1 MKLDNNR
8 GVKMKE
14 IINFY
19 KGLNTLE
26 LMIICTFIVLF
37 VFLIIFSIVLVRKNK
52 ALINRISELEEANKI
67 DEDEPLVENYYQEE
81 DISNISNIEE
91 VNSPN
96 NNEIFQEEKTDS
108 DGKEIYQKNVLNDI
122 VKQTSPVS
130 ITTSSSDPENK
141 KENYL
146 ESVSKSLEEHKETE
160 PIELT
165 NYEQQQEDDAIISY
179 QELLGSQDKL
189 YNITDEEED
198 SPFIEELKSFRKS
211 L

>member
-1 MKLDNNR
+1 
-8 GVKMKE
+8 MKE

-81 DISNISNIEE
+81 DISNIKE

-146 ESVSKSLEEHKETE
+146 ESVSKSLEERKETE

>member
-1 MKLDNNR
+1 
-8 GVKMKE
+8 MKE

-52 ALINRISELEEANKI
+52 ALINRISELEEANRI

-81 DISNISNIEE
+81 DISNIKE

-96 NNEIFQEEKTDS
+96 NNEIFQEEKSDI

-160 PIELT
+160 PIELI

>member
-1 MKLDNNR
+1 M
-8 GVKMKE
+8 
-14 IINFY
+14 
-19 KGLNTLE
+19 E

-52 ALINRISELEEANKI
+52 ALINRISELEEANRI

-81 DISNISNIEE
+81 DISNIKE

>member
-1 MKLDNNR
+1 
-8 GVKMKE
+8 MKE

-52 ALINRISELEEANKI
+52 ALINRISELEEANRI

-81 DISNISNIEE
+81 DISNIEE

>member
-1 MKLDNNR
+1 
-8 GVKMKE
+8 MKE

-52 ALINRISELEEANKI
+52 ALINRISELEEANRI

-81 DISNISNIEE
+81 DISNIKE

-146 ESVSKSLEEHKETE
+146 ESVSKSLEERKETE

>member
-1 MKLDNNR
+1 
-8 GVKMKE
+8 MKE

-52 ALINRISELEEANKI
+52 ALINRISELEEANRI

-81 DISNISNIEE
+81 DISNIKE

-179 QELLGSQDKL
+179 QELIGSQDKL

>member
-1 MKLDNNR
+1 
-8 GVKMKE
+8 MKE

-52 ALINRISELEEANKI
+52 ALINRISELEEANRI

-81 DISNISNIEE
+81 DISNIKE

-108 DGKEIYQKNVLNDI
+108 DGKKIYQKNVLNDI

>member
-1 MKLDNNR
+1 
-8 GVKMKE
+8 MKE

-52 ALINRISELEEANKI
+52 ALINRISELEEANRI
-67 DEDEPLVENYYQEE
+67 DEGEPLVENYYQEE
-81 DISNISNIEE
+81 DISNIEE

>member
-1 MKLDNNR
+1 
-8 GVKMKE
+8 MKE

-37 VFLIIFSIVLVRKNK
+37 VFLIIFSIILVRKNK
-52 ALINRISELEEANKI
+52 ALINRISELEEANRI

-81 DISNISNIEE
+81 DISNIKE

>member
-1 MKLDNNR
+1 
-8 GVKMKE
+8 MKE

-19 KGLNTLE
+19 KGINTLE

-52 ALINRISELEEANKI
+52 ALINRISELEEANRI
-67 DEDEPLVENYYQEE
+67 DEGEPLVENYYQEE
-81 DISNISNIEE
+81 DISNIEE

>member
-1 MKLDNNR
+1 
-8 GVKMKE
+8 MKE

-52 ALINRISELEEANKI
+52 ALINRISELEEANRI
-67 DEDEPLVENYYQEE
+67 DEGEPLVENYYQEE

-165 NYEQQQEDDAIISY
+165 NYEQQQKDDAIISY

>member
-1 MKLDNNR
+1 
-8 GVKMKE
+8 MKE

-37 VFLIIFSIVLVRKNK
+37 VFIIIFSIVLVRKNK
-52 ALINRISELEEANKI
+52 ALINRISELEEANRI
-67 DEDEPLVENYYQEE
+67 DEGEPLVENYYQEE
-81 DISNISNIEE
+81 DISNIEE

-96 NNEIFQEEKTDS
+96 NNEIFQEEKTDI

-160 PIELT
+160 PIELI

>member
-1 MKLDNNR
+1 
-8 GVKMKE
+8 MKE

-37 VFLIIFSIVLVRKNK
+37 VFLIILSIVLVRKNK
-52 ALINRISELEEANKI
+52 ALINRISELEEANRI
-67 DEDEPLVENYYQEE
+67 DEDEPLAETYYQEE
-81 DISNISNIEE
+81 DISNISNISNIEE
-91 VNSPN
+91 VNSQN
-96 NNEIFQEEKTDS
+96 NNEIFQEEKTDN
-108 DGKEIYQKNVLNDI
+108 DGKEIYQKNVLDDI

-130 ITTSSSDPENK
+130 ITPSSSDPENK

-146 ESVSKSLEEHKETE
+146 ESVSKSLEEHQETE

-179 QELLGSQDKL
+179 QELLGSQDKM

>member
-1 MKLDNNR
+1 
-8 GVKMKE
+8 MKE

-19 KGLNTLE
+19 KGLNILE

-52 ALINRISELEEANKI
+52 ALINRISELEEANRI

-81 DISNISNIEE
+81 DISNIKE

-96 NNEIFQEEKTDS
+96 NNEIFQEEKTDI

>member
-1 MKLDNNR
+1 
-8 GVKMKE
+8 MKE

-52 ALINRISELEEANKI
+52 ALINRISELEEANRI
-67 DEDEPLVENYYQEE
+67 EEDEQLVENYYQKE

-91 VNSPN
+91 ASNQN
-96 NNEIFQEEKTDS
+96 INEIFQEEKTNS
-108 DGKEIYQKNVLNDI
+108 DRKEIYQKNVLDDI
-122 VKQTSPVS
+122 VKQTSPIS
-130 ITTSSSDPENK
+130 ITTSSSNPENK

>member
-52 ALINRISELEEANKI
+52 ALINRISELEEANRI

-81 DISNISNIEE
+81 DISNIKE

-146 ESVSKSLEEHKETE
+146 ESVSKSLEERKETE

>member
-1 MKLDNNR
+1 
-8 GVKMKE
+8 MKE

-26 LMIICTFIVLF
+26 LIIICTFIVLF

-52 ALINRISELEEANKI
+52 ALINRISELEEANRI
-67 DEDEPLVENYYQEE
+67 DEGEPLVENYYQEE
-81 DISNISNIEE
+81 DISNIEE

>member
-1 MKLDNNR
+1 
-8 GVKMKE
+8 MKE

-52 ALINRISELEEANKI
+52 ALINRISELEEANRI
-67 DEDEPLVENYYQEE
+67 DEGEPLVENYYQEE

>member
-1 MKLDNNR
+1 
-8 GVKMKE
+8 MKE

-37 VFLIIFSIVLVRKNK
+37 VFLIIYSIVLVRKNK
-52 ALINRISELEEANKI
+52 ALINRISELEEANRI

-81 DISNISNIEE
+81 DISNIKE

>member
-1 MKLDNNR
+1 
-8 GVKMKE
+8 MKE

-52 ALINRISELEEANKI
+52 ALINRISELEEANRI
-67 DEDEPLVENYYQEE
+67 DEGEPLVENYYQEE
-81 DISNISNIEE
+81 DISNISDIEE

-96 NNEIFQEEKTDS
+96 NNEVFQEEKTDS

>member
-1 MKLDNNR
+1 
-8 GVKMKE
+8 MKE

-52 ALINRISELEEANKI
+52 ALINRISELEEANRI

>member
-1 MKLDNNR
+1 
-8 GVKMKE
+8 MKE

-52 ALINRISELEEANKI
+52 ALINRISELEEANRI
-67 DEDEPLVENYYQEE
+67 DEGEPLVENYYQEE
-81 DISNISNIEE
+81 DISNIEE

-160 PIELT
+160 PIELI

>member
-1 MKLDNNR
+1 
-8 GVKMKE
+8 MKE

-37 VFLIIFSIVLVRKNK
+37 VFLIILSIVLVRKNK
-52 ALINRISELEEANKI
+52 ALINRISELEEANRI
-67 DEDEPLVENYYQEE
+67 DEDEPLAETYYQEE

-91 VNSPN
+91 VNSQN

-108 DGKEIYQKNVLNDI
+108 DGKEIYQKNVLDDI

-146 ESVSKSLEEHKETE
+146 ESVSKSLEERKETE

-179 QELLGSQDKL
+179 QELLGSQDKM

>member
-1 MKLDNNR
+1 
-8 GVKMKE
+8 MKE

-52 ALINRISELEEANKI
+52 ALINRISELEEANRI

-81 DISNISNIEE
+81 DISNIKE
-91 VNSPN
+91 VNSLN

>member
-1 MKLDNNR
+1 
-8 GVKMKE
+8 MKE

-52 ALINRISELEEANKI
+52 ALINRISELEEANRI

-81 DISNISNIEE
+81 DISNIKE

-160 PIELT
+160 PIELI

>member
-1 MKLDNNR
+1 
-8 GVKMKE
+8 MKE

-52 ALINRISELEEANKI
+52 ALINRISELEEANRI

-81 DISNISNIEE
+81 DISNIKE

-130 ITTSSSDPENK
+130 ITTSSSCCC
-141 KENYL
+141 
-146 ESVSKSLEEHKETE
+146 S
-160 PIELT
+160 
-165 NYEQQQEDDAIISY
+165 
-179 QELLGSQDKL
+179 
-189 YNITDEEED
+189 
-198 SPFIEELKSFRKS
+198 
-211 L
+211 

>member
-1 MKLDNNR
+1 
-8 GVKMKE
+8 MKE

-81 DISNISNIEE
+81 DISNIKE

>member
-1 MKLDNNR
+1 
-8 GVKMKE
+8 MKE

-52 ALINRISELEEANKI
+52 ALINRISELEEANRI
-67 DEDEPLVENYYQEE
+67 DEDEPLVENYY
-81 DISNISNIEE
+81 
-91 VNSPN
+91 
-96 NNEIFQEEKTDS
+96 QEEKTDS

-146 ESVSKSLEEHKETE
+146 ESVSKSLEERKETE

>member
-1 MKLDNNR
+1 
-8 GVKMKE
+8 MKE

-52 ALINRISELEEANKI
+52 ALINRISELEEANRI
-67 DEDEPLVENYYQEE
+67 DEDEPLVDNYYQEE
-81 DISNISNIEE
+81 DISNIKE

-96 NNEIFQEEKTDS
+96 NNEIFQEEKTDI

>member
-1 MKLDNNR
+1 
-8 GVKMKE
+8 MKE

-52 ALINRISELEEANKI
+52 ALINRISELEEANRI

-81 DISNISNIEE
+81 DISNIKE

-96 NNEIFQEEKTDS
+96 NNEIFQEEKTDI

-160 PIELT
+160 PIELI

-179 QELLGSQDKL
+179 QELLNVRDKISAKD
-189 YNITDEEED
+189 NEDETID
-198 SPFIEELKSFRKS
+198 FIEELKKLRNS
-211 L
+211 LN

>member
-1 MKLDNNR
+1 
-8 GVKMKE
+8 MKE

-52 ALINRISELEEANKI
+52 ALINRISELEEANRI

-81 DISNISNIEE
+81 DISNIEE

-96 NNEIFQEEKTDS
+96 NNEIFQEEKTDI

>member
-1 MKLDNNR
+1 
-8 GVKMKE
+8 MKE

-52 ALINRISELEEANKI
+52 ALINRISELEEANRI
-67 DEDEPLVENYYQEE
+67 DDDEPLVENYYQEE
-81 DISNISNIEE
+81 DISNIKE

>member
-1 MKLDNNR
+1 
-8 GVKMKE
+8 MKE

-52 ALINRISELEEANKI
+52 ALINRISELEEANRI
-67 DEDEPLVENYYQEE
+67 DVDEPLVENYYQEE
-81 DISNISNIEE
+81 DISNIKE

-146 ESVSKSLEEHKETE
+146 ESVSKSLEERKETE

>member
-1 MKLDNNR
+1 
-8 GVKMKE
+8 MKE

-52 ALINRISELEEANKI
+52 ALINRISELEEANRI

-81 DISNISNIEE
+81 DISNISNIKEI
-91 VNSPN
+91 NSPN

>member
-1 MKLDNNR
+1 
-8 GVKMKE
+8 MKE

-52 ALINRISELEEANKI
+52 ALINRISELEEANRI
-67 DEDEPLVENYYQEE
+67 DEGEPLVENYYQEE
-81 DISNISNIEE
+81 DISNIKE

-146 ESVSKSLEEHKETE
+146 ESVSKSLEERKETE

>member
-1 MKLDNNR
+1 
-8 GVKMKE
+8 MKE

-52 ALINRISELEEANKI
+52 ALINRISELEEANRI

-81 DISNISNIEE
+81 DISNIKE
-91 VNSPN
+91 VKSPN

-108 DGKEIYQKNVLNDI
+108 DGKEIYQKNVFNDI

>member
-1 MKLDNNR
+1 
-8 GVKMKE
+8 MKE

-52 ALINRISELEEANKI
+52 ALINRISELEEANRI

-81 DISNISNIEE
+81 DISNIKE

-96 NNEIFQEEKTDS
+96 NNEIFQEEKTDI

-130 ITTSSSDPENK
+130 ITTSSSNPENK

>member
-52 ALINRISELEEANKI
+52 ALINRISELEEANRI

-81 DISNISNIEE
+81 DISNIKE

-96 NNEIFQEEKTDS
+96 NNEIFQEEKTDI